1 MPKRT
6 PPQDPHAAREAENY
20 ERPIASREYILEVLE
35 REGPLNHSRLCEKL
49 KLDDPE
55 QVEALRRR
63 LRAMERDGQV
73 MRNRKD
79 AYCAV
84 SKLDLI
90 RGRVQGHRDGYGFV
104 IPEKGEGEESKKGDD
119 LYLSSRQM
127 AMVFDGDQVLVRES
141 GVDGRGRREAT
152 IVEVLQR
159 NTQQLVGRYY
169 ERGDRGSVTPENPRI
184 NQSIAIAREDSLDA
198 RDGQYV
204 MIAITQQPDF
214 RAPARGRVV
223 EVLGEHMAPGMEIE
237 VAIRSYGIPFV
248 WPEAVTTEAQSFAP
262 EPNEDDKK
270 HRVDLRNLPL
280 VTIDGEDARDFDDA
294 VYCEKKKGGGWKLWV
309 AIADVSHYVK
319 VSSAL
324 DREAQVR
331 GNSVYFPDRVVPMLP
346 EALSNGLCSLKP
358 LVDRLCMVC
367 EMTISADGKLT
378 GYRFCEAVMHSK
390 ARLTY
395 NIVWAML
402 DEENLDHFKWRSHY
416 KELVP
421 HVEELYRLYK
431 SLRAARDERGA
442 IDFETVETKVMF
454 TRDRKIDRIVPV
466 VRNDAHKIIE
476 ECMLAANVATAEL
489 LEKLKLPALYRVHEG
504 PPDQRLLSLR
514 QFLGELGLNLGGGDK
529 PTPIDYQYLLEQVHD
544 RADLGV
550 IQTVMLRSL
559 SQARYQAENEGH
571 FGLNYPAYTHFT
583 SPIRRYPDLLI
594 HRAIR
599 FLLRGGG
606 EGKGL
611 VGKLRGTR
619 KGLLPVEGA
628 PVLSKEQIY
637 PYDFKQLSALGEQCS
652 MTERRADEATRDV
665 MAWLKCEYL
674 QDRVGEQFEGLVTA
688 VTNFGLFVEL
698 SDLYVEGLVHI
709 SALESDYYHFD
720 AVKHRLIGEKSGR
733 FYQLGDK
740 VTVQV
745 VRVNLDDRKVD
756 LELIAGVTRAQR
768 RAQKAGGA
776 AVALSPASDKK
787 SRKSSSVSSGS
798 KRGAIKTDKAGTN
811 KTRADKTSTDK
822 KPVDGKKKADVNS
835 RLDAKKMVA
844 NIKAG
849 VKKVA
854 GAKKAVAEKANVEKS
869 AKPAATSVL
878 SEREKIARMSGSEL
892 RQKTKAPSKRPRRK

>member
-1 MPKRT
+1 MPKRKSL
-6 PPQDPHAAREAENY
+6 PDPHAAREAENY

-35 REGPLNHSRLCEKL
+35 RDGPLNHSRLCEL
-49 KLDDPE
+49 LDLHDLE

-63 LRAMERDGQV
+63 LRAMERDGQI
-73 MRNRKD
+73 MRNRRD
-79 AYCAV
+79 AFCAV

-104 IPEKGEGEESKKGDD
+104 IPERKAGEKTGGAAGKGDD
-119 LYLSSRQM
+119 LYLSNRQM
-127 AMVFDGDQVLVRES
+127 AMVFDGDEVLVRES
-141 GVDGRGRREAT
+141 GVDARGRREAT

-159 NTQQLVGRYY
+159 NTQQLVGRFHSRG
-169 ERGDRGSVTPENPRI
+169 ERGERGGVIPENPRI
-184 NQSIAIAREDSLDA
+184 NQTIVIGGEDSLNA

-214 RAPARGRVV
+214 RSPARGRVV

-248 WPEAVTTEAQSFAP
+248 WPEAAVAEAQTFAP
-262 EPNEDDKK
+262 EPAEDDKEQ
-270 HRVDLRNLPL
+270 RIDLRHLPL

-294 VYCEKKKGGGWKLWV
+294 VYCEVKKGGGWRLWV

-319 VSSAL
+319 VGSAL

-358 LVDRLCMVC
+358 NVDRLCMAC

-378 GYRFCEAVMHSK
+378 GYRFSESVMHSQ

-395 NIVWAML
+395 TKVAAML
-402 DEENLDHFKWRSHY
+402 DAENADHY
-416 KELVP
+416 KLRSEYKKLVP
-421 HVEELYRLYK
+421 HIEELHRLYQA
-431 SLRAARDERGA
+431 LRAARDVRGA
-442 IDFETVETKVMF
+442 IDFETVETKVEF
-454 TRDRKIDRIVPV
+454 TRDRKISRIVPV
-466 VRNDAHKIIE
+466 IRNDAHKIIE

-489 LEKLKLPALYRVHEG
+489 LGKLKLPALYRVHEG

-514 QFLGELGLNLGGGDK
+514 QFLGELGLNLGGGEK
-529 PTPIDYQYLLEQVHD
+529 PTPIDYQKLLDEVQE
-544 RADLGV
+544 RSDLNV

-571 FGLNYPAYTHFT
+571 FGLNYAAYTHFT

-619 KGLLPVEGA
+619 KGLLPAEGA
-628 PVLSKEQIY
+628 QPLTKAQIY
-637 PYDFKQLSALGEQCS
+637 PYELRELSALGEQCS

-674 QDRVGEQFEGLVTA
+674 QDRVGEQFEGVVTA

-698 SDLYVEGLVHI
+698 RDLYVEGLVHI

-733 FYQLGDK
+733 FYQLGDN

-745 VRVNLDDRKVD
+745 ARVNLDDRKVD

-768 RAQKAGGA
+768 RSQKAGKSEVAPSPVSHKEPGKKSGKNVKAAGNKSGA
-776 AVALSPASDKK
+776 QKSDKRKVDSPAAGDKK
-787 SRKSSSVSSGS
+787 SRSEKPSASATTSG
-798 KRGAIKTDKAGTN
+798 
-811 KTRADKTSTDK
+811 
-822 KPVDGKKKADVNS
+822 
-835 RLDAKKMVA
+835 
-844 NIKAG
+844 
-849 VKKVA
+849 
-854 GAKKAVAEKANVEKS
+854 
-869 AKPAATSVL
+869 L

-892 RQKTKAPSKRPRRK
+892 RQKTRVPSKRPPRK